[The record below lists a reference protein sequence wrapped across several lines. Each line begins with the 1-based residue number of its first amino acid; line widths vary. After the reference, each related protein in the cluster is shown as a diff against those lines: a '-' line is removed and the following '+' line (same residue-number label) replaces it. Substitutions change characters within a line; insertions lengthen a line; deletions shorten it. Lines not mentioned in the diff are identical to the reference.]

1 MFNRSIVSSRVI
13 IFLGIIGW
21 FGGAAVLIADLVGII
36 LVERHNPVADTIS
49 QLAIGEYAWIQDLG
63 LDLFALAFL
72 AIAVGLFL
80 VQSGDWKW
88 KVGLLLLILLAVDV
102 VLIAEHNQYAGQQNQ
117 KGDIHMYCVYVLY
130 GLFGLAC
137 LLLAAG
143 FKQFGKQWFSVSI
156 GIGLSWFAL
165 GPIFLLIPDRWDG
178 AYERGV
184 ALLMVGWV
192 VVVAYLLTT
201 TRRDHTT

>member
-1 MFNRSIVSSRVI
+1 MLNRSTVSPKAI
-13 IFLGIIGW
+13 ILLGIIGW
-21 FGGAAVLIADLVGII
+21 IGCAAVLIADLVGII
-36 LVERHNPVADTIS
+36 LVERHNPVADTVS

-63 LDLFALAFL
+63 LDLFALAVL

-80 VQSGDWKW
+80 LRSGDWKW

-137 LLLAAG
+137 LLLAPG
-143 FKQFGKQWFSVSI
+143 LKRLGKQWFSVSM

-165 GPIFLLIPDRWDG
+165 GPVFLLVPDRWDG

-184 ALLMVGWV
+184 TLLMVGWV
-192 VVVAYLLTT
+192 VMVAYLLTT
-201 TRRDHTT
+201 TRRDHIT